1 VGHGLVQGGH
11 SGRWFAATG
20 PGYRGLV
27 AGDGQH
33 PDPARR
39 DGEFGPEPP
48 RRDRRLYFALMTVCV
63 GLFVAAW
70 AVVRL
75 YSVLAAAIM
84 TGVALVIPPFAAII
98 ANRASATDRR
108 GP

>member
-1 VGHGLVQGGH
+1 M
-11 SGRWFAATG
+11 
-20 PGYRGLV
+20 
-27 AGDGQH
+27 AGDGQR
-33 PDPARR
+33 PEPPR
-39 DGEFGPEPP
+39 DGDFGPEPPRDGQFGPEPP

>member
-1 VGHGLVQGGH
+1 MTGAFAGGD
-11 SGRWFAATG
+11 
-20 PGYRGLV
+20 PGYRRLV
-27 AGDGQH
+27 AGDDQR
-33 PDPARR
+33 PEPAQR
-39 DGEFGPEPP
+39 GEDFGPEPP

-75 YSVLAAAIM
+75 YSVLAAAVM

-98 ANRASATDRR
+98 ANRASATDHR